1 MTHIEVAGQR
11 LHYLKAGQGKAL
23 FLLHGNPGS
32 GRVWSKVIS
41 TLADHYRVIAH
52 DRQGFGGSP
61 KGEMSRFG
69 PHDYAEELARLMEA
83 LGVEKAHVCGISF
96 GGMVAQCFALKYHEL
111 VDGLVLVGTT
121 ADRTGRTVLE
131 DLAELDRE
139 GWSAVSERLV
149 QSWFHPESDPADI
162 AEAYEIALQSS
173 QRMRELTVTALGN
186 FDIRNQIHQIAA
198 PTLII
203 VGEQDQTCPVDMSE
217 TIHTS
222 IGGSRRQLI
231 PDCAHLVPVEQP
243 QTFCEK
249 VLTFLSGVDRG
260 THV

>member
-1 MTHIEVAGQR
+1 MAGD
-11 LHYLKAGQGKAL
+11 L
-23 FLLHGNPGS
+23 
-32 GRVWSKVIS
+32 
-41 TLADHYRVIAH
+41 
-52 DRQGFGGSP
+52 
-61 KGEMSRFG
+61 SRR
-69 PHDYAEELARLMEA
+69 DC
-83 LGVEKAHVCGISF
+83 HVRTEHH
-96 GGMVAQCFALKYHEL
+96 FA
-111 VDGLVLVGTT
+111 
-121 ADRTGRTVLE
+121 
-131 DLAELDRE
+131 
-139 GWSAVSERLV
+139 
-149 QSWFHPESDPADI
+149 PADI

-173 QRMRELTVTALGN
+173 QLMRELTVTALGN

-249 VLTFLSGVDRG
+249 GLTFLSGVDRG